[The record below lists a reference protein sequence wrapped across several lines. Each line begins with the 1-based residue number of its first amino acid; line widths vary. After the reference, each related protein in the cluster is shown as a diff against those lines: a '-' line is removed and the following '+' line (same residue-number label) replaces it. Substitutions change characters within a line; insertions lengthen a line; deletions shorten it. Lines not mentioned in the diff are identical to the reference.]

1 MEHSSD
7 TRTKERVWNN
17 LFIAIY
23 YSLCFSIIPVGFI
36 AAFINNPRQIYAL
49 LVGIV
54 LLWLVYELFTVAYI
68 RITFRDGVLLF
79 ERPLGKY
86 RLLFRK
92 RPGSM
97 TIHPAS
103 WTEVYTHSHKGGHSL
118 YFRKDRTAAYFVSF
132 DGMGSFKDELTAY
145 FLERKKQTLDFPR
158 DLKRKLRKEMP
169 ERVF

>member
-7 TRTKERVWNN
+7 TRTYKRVWNN

-23 YSLCFSIIPVGFI
+23 YSLCFSIIPVGLI
-36 AAFINNPRQIYAL
+36 AAFINNPHQIYAL

-54 LLWLVYELFTVAYI
+54 LLWLLYELFTVAYI

-86 RLLFRK
+86 RLLFRQ

-97 TIHPAS
+97 TIHPDDWS
-103 WTEVYTHSHKGGHSL
+103 EVYTHSHKGGHSF
-118 YFRKDRTAAYFVSF
+118 YFRKERTAAYFVSF
-132 DGMGSFKDELTAY
+132 DGMGSFDNALASY
-145 FLERKKQTLDFPR
+145 FPGRKKHVSEFPR
-158 DLKRKLRKEMP
+158 ELKRKMRKEMP
-169 ERVF
+169 EQVF

>member
-7 TRTKERVWNN
+7 TKKNERVWNN

-23 YSLCFSIIPVGFI
+23 YSLCFSIIPVGLI
-36 AAFINNPRQIYAL
+36 TTFINNPHLIYTL

-132 DGMGSFKDELTAY
+132 DCMGSFDKKLADL
-145 FLERKKQTLDFPR
+145 FPGRKKHTLDFPR
-158 DLKRKLRKEMP
+158 DLKRKMRKEMP